1 MMDKNTFK
9 QAIFER
15 NEQFQ
20 EDIESWMEDYLV
32 EEASKQDLLG
42 NNTIELTEDNIPQDD
57 SVTLE
62 MVSKFLVSRGFSVT
76 EVSGNAMTPLGK
88 TLIVGWE

>member
-1 MMDKNTFK
+1 MDKNTFK
-9 QAIFER
+9 QAILER

-42 NNTIELTEDNIPQDD
+42 NNTLELTEDNIPQDD
-57 SVTLE
+57 SITIE
-62 MVSKFLVSRGFSVT
+62 MVSKFLVSKGFSVT
-76 EVSGNAMTPLGK
+76 EVSASAMTALGN

>member
-1 MMDKNTFK
+1 MNKNTFK
-9 QAIFER
+9 QAILER
-15 NEQFQ
+15 KQQFQ
-20 EDIESWMEDYLV
+20 EDIEAWMEDYLV
-32 EEASKQDLLG
+32 EEASEQDLLG
-42 NNTIELTEDNIPQDD
+42 NNTLELTEDNIPQDD

-76 EVSGNAMTPLGK
+76 EVSGNAMAPLGK

>member
-1 MMDKNTFK
+1 MDKNTFK
-9 QAIFER
+9 QAILER

-62 MVSKFLVSRGFSVT
+62 MVSKFLVSRGFDVT
-76 EVSGNAMTPLGK
+76 EVDASASRYLGK

>member
-1 MMDKNTFK
+1 MDKNTFK
-9 QAIFER
+9 QAILER

-76 EVSGNAMTPLGK
+76 EVSGNAMAPLGK

>member
-1 MMDKNTFK
+1 MDKNTFK
-9 QAIFER
+9 QAILER

-42 NNTIELTEDNIPQDD
+42 NNSLQLTEDNIPQDD

-62 MVSKFLVSRGFSVT
+62 MVKMFLVRGGFSVT
-76 EVSGNAMTPLGK
+76 ELSGCTMSPSGNA
-88 TLIVGWE
+88 LIVSWE

>member
-1 MMDKNTFK
+1 MDKNNFK
-9 QAIFER
+9 WAIQER
-15 NEQFQ
+15 KKLLQ

-42 NNTIELTEDNIPQDD
+42 NNTLELTEDNIPQDD

-76 EVSGNAMTPLGK
+76 EVSTSAISSLDK
-88 TLIVGWE
+88 TLIVGWA